1 MQAKSAKPLSQTA
14 LVFHLSSLGKNNMQH
29 ASRTFA
35 CVCAFALVA
44 GAPNIAMAE
53 PEPEPGGSVESLLA
67 LARERNPEYASM
79 RHEAQAA
86 GERIAPAGALPDPR
100 LRVEFEDIT
109 KMGEQNPTLL
119 PNRVGGTRYTFMQDL
134 PWFGKRDLKRE
145 IASLEAEGAQGRA
158 MGNWA
163 DLSSRIK
170 TGYAQFF
177 YINQNERLTREILDL
192 MVRLEKIAQVRYAG
206 GLAAQQDVIRT
217 QVEQTNLKNELI
229 ALESEGHHVQTQ
241 LNTLVARPAHAP
253 LAQPERL
260 RPLPEPARLDYAA
273 LQERVRGRSP
283 QLLIEEAKTRSAEKT
298 RELTY
303 RNRYPDVTV
312 GVAPL
317 QSGSSIKEWMVMV
330 EMNIPLQQSSR
341 RSQERE
347 AEAML
352 AAARS
357 RKESATNQALAE
369 LSQSLSALE
378 AARRTETTIA
388 NSLLPQAE
396 LTYQSALASYQN
408 GKLDFSTLLDSQR
421 QIRQAKQSQIKVQAE
436 GQARLADIERL
447 LGEEL

>member
-1 MQAKSAKPLSQTA
+1 
-14 LVFHLSSLGKNNMQH
+14 MQH
-29 ASRTFA
+29 APRAFA
-35 CVCAFALVA
+35 CVCALALA
-44 GAPNIAMAE
+44 IGAPAVALAEAE
-53 PEPEPGGSVESLLA
+53 PGASVESLLA
-67 LARERNPEYASM
+67 LARQSNPEYASM

-119 PNRVGGTRYTFMQDL
+119 PSRVGATRYTFMQEL

-158 MGNWA
+158 MGSWA
-163 DLSSRIK
+163 ELSSRIK
-170 TGYAQFF
+170 TGYAQFY
-177 YINQNERLTREILDL
+177 YIQHNERLTQEILDL

-229 ALESEGHHVQTQ
+229 ALESERLQTQ
-241 LNTLVARPAHAP
+241 ARLNALVARPASAP

-260 RPLPEPARLDYAA
+260 RPLPEPARLDYAV
-273 LQERVRGRSP
+273 LQERVRGRNP
-283 QLLIEEAKTRSAEKT
+283 QLLTEEAKTRSAEKT

-303 RNRYPDVTV
+303 KNRYPDVTV

-317 QSGSSIKEWMVMV
+317 QSRSSIKEWMVMV
-330 EMNIPLQQSSR
+330 ELNIPLQQSTR

-369 LSQSLSALE
+369 LSQS
-378 AARRTETTIA
+378 
-388 NSLLPQAE
+388 
-396 LTYQSALASYQN
+396 
-408 GKLDFSTLLDSQR
+408 
-421 QIRQAKQSQIKVQAE
+421 
-436 GQARLADIERL
+436 
-447 LGEEL
+447 